1 MLVKRFPFRVTLAL
15 LMVLITTTLNFVRG
29 WTALSWRAVLLE
41 FDVLPAPGVIAA
53 SGFFWTVIGIVCIFA
68 ILGKKAWAGTLTL
81 FASICYSMWVWA
93 EKLIWQAPHPNWS
106 FAVILNLFSVGL
118 ILFSYKTLSR
128 EAYEQSKQNPA
139 AE

>member
-1 MLVKRFPFRVTLAL
+1 
-15 LMVLITTTLNFVRG
+15 MVLISTTLNLIRV

-41 FDVLPAPGVIAA
+41 FDVSPAPGVIAA
-53 SGFFWTVIGIVCIFA
+53 SAFFWAAVGLVTIFA
-68 ILGKKAWAGTLTL
+68 ILGKKAWSAPLTL
-81 FASICYSMWVWA
+81 FAAICYSIWVWA